1 MDPDLKKYADTLY
14 QSALLESAKALRDAR
29 VDLAQRRAAANPGNL
44 PLSGPDLKALL
55 SLFDEH
61 IERSM
66 FGRFD
71 SYQQAYTVA
80 DRTPSEQDFS
90 DILND
95 CKQVRILEIGHSAKA
110 LNAFAASHNP
120 TPFVPTEAMVEQGSA
135 HEHDRVL
142 QRWKVWKAKTEL
154 KPSPTKVEEREKR
167 QDVLLP
173 IYNKAEFELDRVRI
187 TSESSEER
195 PCSLLFLDLD
205 KFKSINDS
213 LGHPAGDRVLRV
225 CADTLLRACSGKGT
239 VYRNGGDEFC
249 VLLPNHSLDEALAV
263 ASRILREARAI
274 RTEELPNGLSASIG
288 AACFPESASDHS
300 GLLSRADNAMYVS
313 KEAGGNQVSKA
324 DSAKGRNSE
333 VQTPKA
339 EKKAEV
345 AAPDKRITE
354 LARDPYAEELKRI
367 AKQVVDFEM
376 TLDGRHVLR
385 HLMIHEPVEVGRT
398 LDPAVPPDTTFAQLA
413 IAKQHGLVQHKVEGR
428 PNPRTY
434 WIINPKFRPTLQ
446 VVLYE
451 GGNN

>member
-1 MDPDLKKYADTLY
+1 
-14 QSALLESAKALRDAR
+14 
-29 VDLAQRRAAANPGNL
+29 
-44 PLSGPDLKALL
+44 
-55 SLFDEH
+55 LFDEH
-61 IERSM
+61 IERCM

-80 DRTPSEQDFS
+80 DRTPSEQDFT

-110 LNAFAASHNP
+110 LMAFAASHNP

-135 HEHDRVL
+135 HGHDRVL
-142 QRWKVWKAKTEL
+142 QRWEVWKAKTQL
-154 KPSPTKVEEREKR
+154 KPSPTKVEEREKQ
-167 QDVLLP
+167 QDVILP

-187 TSESSEER
+187 TGESSEER

-205 KFKSINDS
+205 KFKSINDN
-213 LGHPAGDRVLRV
+213 LGHPAGDRALRV

-274 RTEELPNGLSASIG
+274 RTGELPNGLSASIG
-288 AACFPESASDHS
+288 AACFPESAGDHNK
-300 GLLSRADNAMYVS
+300 LLSQADTAMYVS
-313 KEAGGNQVSKA
+313 KRAGGNQVSKA
-324 DSAKGRNSE
+324 DSAKGRNSDVE
-333 VQTPKA
+333 TSKA
-339 EKKAEV
+339 ERKTEAP
-345 AAPDKRITE
+345 PDKRITE
-354 LARDPYAEELKRI
+354 PARDPYTEELKRI

-376 TLDGRHVLR
+376 TLEGRHVLR
-385 HLMIHEPVEVGRT
+385 HLMINEPVEVGRPLLPEVP
-398 LDPAVPPDTTFAQLA
+398 LDRAFAQLA
-413 IAKQHGLVQHKVEGR
+413 IAKRHGLVQHKEEGPGR
-428 PNPRTY
+428 LRTY
-434 WIINPKFRPTLQ
+434 WIINPKFRHALQ